1 MYAYEVAAFDLDT
14 VYGWMDSLDAFL
26 VFVGLFSTIVASF
39 LIQSSQALQDYNKIT
54 ASLLLELIAVQRAV
68 AIGASSQDVPP
79 SAFSLDSNT
88 GQAID
93 VVINGL
99 WIASLTISLASA
111 LVAVLAKQWL
121 HRYTMSSSGTQRDRA
136 LLQQYR
142 YTALERWHVPFI
154 VGSLPLML
162 HGALFLFLAG
172 LAAYFAPMDATLSAI
187 VAGISGLTLVCYMA
201 VHVLPLYKA
210 DCAYITPFT
219 EYLYPALY
227 VLQGWID
234 AKFHQHPARNT
245 ASSEEW
251 ASAFSLRAKQMEQA
265 RDDIDALAAESLIRL
280 HAFSAHP
287 SIPEIV
293 TEVIAGLPG
302 SSRTLSLLRRSRRL
316 EEDAINH

>member
-1 MYAYEVAAFDLDT
+1 GYHAPDYDPARRRDPPYAGAGPNARVWHMYAYEVAAFDLDT
-14 VYGWMDSLDAFL
+14 VYGWMDRLDAFL

-68 AIGASSQDVPP
+68 AIGASSQDVPS
-79 SAFSLDSNT
+79 SAFSLDSNA

-154 VGSLPLML
+154 IGSLPLML

-172 LAAYFAPMDATLSAI
+172 LAA
-187 VAGISGLTLVCYMA
+187 
-201 VHVLPLYKA
+201 
-210 DCAYITPFT
+210 
-219 EYLYPALY
+219 
-227 VLQGWID
+227 
-234 AKFHQHPARNT
+234 
-245 ASSEEW
+245 
-251 ASAFSLRAKQMEQA
+251 
-265 RDDIDALAAESLIRL
+265 
-280 HAFSAHP
+280 
-287 SIPEIV
+287 
-293 TEVIAGLPG
+293 
-302 SSRTLSLLRRSRRL
+302 
-316 EEDAINH
+316 

>member
-1 MYAYEVAAFDLDT
+1 YSFGIGYHAPDYDPARRRDPPFARAGPNARVWHMYAYEVAAFDLDT

-154 VGSLPLML
+154 VRSLPLML

-172 LAAYFAPMDATLSAI
+172 FAAY
-187 VAGISGLTLVCYMA
+187 
-201 VHVLPLYKA
+201 
-210 DCAYITPFT
+210 
-219 EYLYPALY
+219 
-227 VLQGWID
+227 
-234 AKFHQHPARNT
+234 
-245 ASSEEW
+245 
-251 ASAFSLRAKQMEQA
+251 
-265 RDDIDALAAESLIRL
+265 
-280 HAFSAHP
+280 
-287 SIPEIV
+287 
-293 TEVIAGLPG
+293 
-302 SSRTLSLLRRSRRL
+302 
-316 EEDAINH
+316 